1 MKVQKYCIYNL
12 SFFYTRISTKGQEI
26 DFRGILNYHVK
37 DIELLKAATSGI
49 LDQDAVNVFLFFQVQ
64 RNIDV
69 IIGDVNED
77 DIVKERPILI
87 NRLKMVMRRELE
99 DIGLELVDFKQISLW
114 AYGAAA
120 HGVTL

>member
-1 MKVQKYCIYNL
+1 MIIQKYCIYNL
-12 SFFYTRISTKGQEI
+12 EFSYTRISSKGQEI
-26 DFRGILNYHVK
+26 DFRGVLNYHVK
-37 DIELLKAATSGI
+37 DIDLIRIATSGI
-49 LDQDAVNVFLFFQVQ
+49 LELDSVNVFLFFQVQ

-99 DIGLELVDFKQISLW
+99 DIGLELVDFKHISLW
-114 AYGAAA
+114 THGAAA
-120 HGVTL
+120 RGVSL